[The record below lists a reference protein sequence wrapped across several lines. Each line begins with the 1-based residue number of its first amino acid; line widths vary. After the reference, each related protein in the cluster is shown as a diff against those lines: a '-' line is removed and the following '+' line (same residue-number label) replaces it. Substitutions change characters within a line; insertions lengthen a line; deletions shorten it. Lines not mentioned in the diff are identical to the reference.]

1 MVFLSL
7 SFLRQISEN
16 CNPPLQLVL
25 PHHPLTIVTP
35 YNLGFLTDHS
45 PKISLFITKSNDKFL
60 VLTSLDLLF
69 NLVII
74 QLYLLS
80 QKHSIEFTWAL
91 LWQPYAAV
99 FCFFFRIYRHTIL
112 QNVMFYLALKTT
124 WSCTV
129 LYSLQ
134 SAFTSIISF
143 VHQNAAQRRA
153 GLDLL
158 SSLKNEEAEAQKLND
173 MLKVEYLSGRN

>member
-16 CNPPLQLVL
+16 CNPPLQFVL

-45 PKISLFITKSNDKFL
+45 PKISLFITKSDDKFL

-80 QKHSIEFTWAL
+80 QKHSIIESLPEHYFGNL
-91 LWQPYAAV
+91 MQLS
-99 FCFFFRIYRHTIL
+99 IL
-112 QNVMFYLALKTT
+112 FLFQNLQIHYSSKCYVL
-124 WSCTV
+124 SCTKNNLELHSAV
-129 LYSLQ
+129 Q
-134 SAFTSIISF
+134 STKCFHIHYLLCSSECCSEAGTARFII
-143 VHQNAAQRRA
+143 
-153 GLDLL
+153 LT
-158 SSLKNEEAEAQKLND
+158 
-173 MLKVEYLSGRN
+173 